1 MLRSIVSSV
10 NRQSLICINPKF
22 SRSCNNILL
31 KLFSTNPDVD
41 TKIEKKEKRIRH
53 TKDKSIVFPNNL
65 NIFEAVKELKKYNWA
80 KFNETIEIAVNL
92 GVDPRKPNQS
102 IKGMAKLPQGTGK
115 IVRVAVFAKGSDA
128 VAAEAAGAEIVGS
141 DDLLA
146 KVQAGEINF
155 DTLISTPEM
164 MPFIGKIGK
173 ILGPRG
179 LMPNPKMGTVTK
191 DVTKAIKAAKT
202 GRNH

>member
-1 MLRSIVSSV
+1 MFRSIVTSV
-10 NRQSLICINPKF
+10 NKQSIICIKPNF
-22 SRSCNNILL
+22 SSCCNNMLL
-31 KLFSTNPDVD
+31 KSFSTNPSVD
-41 TKIEKKEKRIRH
+41 TRIENSEKRIRH
-53 TKDKSIVFPNNL
+53 TKDKGIVFPNNF
-65 NIFEAVKELKKYNWA
+65 NIFEAVKVLKKYNWA

-102 IKGMAKLPQGTGK
+102 IKGIAKLPQGTGK
-115 IVRVAVFAKGSDA
+115 IVRVAVFAKGADA
-128 VAAEAAGAEIVGS
+128 DAARTAGAEIVGA

-164 MPFIGKIGK
+164 MPLIGKIGK

-191 DVTKAIKAAKT
+191 DVAKAIKAAKT
-202 GRNH
+202 GMIY